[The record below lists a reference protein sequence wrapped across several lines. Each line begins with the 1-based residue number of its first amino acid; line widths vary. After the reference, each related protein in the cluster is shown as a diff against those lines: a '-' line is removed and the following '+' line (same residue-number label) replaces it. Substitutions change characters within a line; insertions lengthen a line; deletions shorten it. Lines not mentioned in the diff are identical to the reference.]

1 MSIVLGTAQFG
12 SDYGI
17 ANKSGKVSDAE
28 IKQILNIA
36 QKNNIRMLDTAMDY
50 GDCELR
56 LGRNCL
62 NQFKV
67 ITKISELNLDSNN
80 IQRDIKYKFQKSLEN
95 LKIKKIY
102 GLLLHR
108 PEQLLSSRGDEIIS
122 ALMFLKTNNFVEKI
136 GISIYSPKILE
147 KLLKKIRFDIVQVP
161 FNILDNR
168 IEKSGWLDKLSNL
181 NIEIHARSIFLQGLL
196 LMRYDELPKIYFK
209 NHKDLILWYEWQ
221 KNNSSVDPY
230 EICLKFV
237 LSNSKIDK
245 VLIGIDNR
253 AQIIELV
260 EKIKRDHQIIFPQIN
275 CNDENLINPSFWEY
289 L

>member
-12 SDYGI
+12 LDYGI
-17 ANKSGKVSDAE
+17 ANKIGKVSDSE

-36 QKNNIRMLDTAMDY
+36 QQNNIKMLDTAMDY

-56 LGRNCL
+56 LGRNNL

-80 IQRDIKYKFQKSLEN
+80 IQRDIEYKFQKSLEN
-95 LKIKKIY
+95 LKIQKIY

-108 PEQLLSSRGDEIIS
+108 PEQLLSTRGDEIIS
-122 ALMFLKTNNFVEKI
+122 ALMFLKTNNLVEKI

-147 KLLKKIRFDIVQVP
+147 KLFKKIKFDIVQVP

-168 IEKSGWLDKLSNL
+168 IEKTGWLDKLSNL

-237 LSNSKIDK
+237 LNNSKIDK
-245 VLIGIDNR
+245 VLIGIDNK

-260 EKIKRDHQIIFPQIN
+260 EKMKRNHQIIFPQIN

>member
-12 SDYGI
+12 LDYGI

-56 LGRNCL
+56 LGRNSL

-221 KNNSSVDPY
+221 KNNSSVDPF

>member
-1 MSIVLGTAQFG
+1 
-12 SDYGI
+12 
-17 ANKSGKVSDAE
+17 
-28 IKQILNIA
+28 
-36 QKNNIRMLDTAMDY
+36 

-56 LGRNCL
+56 LGRNNL

-80 IQRDIKYKFQKSLEN
+80 IQRDIEYKFQKSLEN
-95 LKIKKIY
+95 LKIQKIY

-108 PEQLLSSRGDEIIS
+108 PEQLLSSIGDEIIS
-122 ALMFLKTNNFVEKI
+122 ALMFLKTNNLVEKI
-136 GISIYSPKILE
+136 GISIYSPEILE
-147 KLLKKIRFDIVQVP
+147 KLLKKIKFDIVQVP

-181 NIEIHARSIFLQGLL
+181 KIEIHARSIFLQGLL
-196 LMRYDELPKIYFK
+196 LMRYDELPKTYFK

-245 VLIGIDNR
+245 VLIGID
-253 AQIIELV
+253 
-260 EKIKRDHQIIFPQIN
+260 
-275 CNDENLINPSFWEY
+275 
-289 L
+289 